1 MKFMVEGTPR
11 QTLDDEALALIPA
24 ETARGQE
31 VQAQGL
37 RTAIYVAAD
46 WSKAWQVYH
55 VDSQEQLQQILA
67 SFPLYPFTNYRITLL
82 ADNSQ

>member
-11 QTLDDEALALIPA
+11 QTLDNAALALIPA
-24 ETARGQE
+24 ETARGQA

-46 WSKAWQVYH
+46 WSKAWQVYQ
-55 VDSQEQLQQILA
+55 VDSQEELQRILA
-67 SFPLYPFTNYRITLL
+67 SFPLHSFTEYRITPLVE
-82 ADNSQ
+82 DGQ